1 MLKKELKMKQHTL
14 STFEYIM
21 KMPADEQVR
30 AIFCKRC
37 HRAFREKKYVARH
50 YAKFHAEQSYELD
63 YASDE
68 EREASSKKASTKEV
82 DQEELFKRIKSE
94 LFGSLDENFRKLET
108 DMQGIKQKQQEA
120 EKVKDMLQ
128 SYEQKNEEEKSR
140 LQESL

>member
-1 MLKKELKMKQHTL
+1 MKQHTL

-68 EREASSKKASTKEV
+68 EREKGQKAGKKEV

-94 LFGSLDENFRKLET
+94 LFGNLDENFRKLET
-108 DMQGIKQKQQEA
+108 DLQGIKQK
-120 EKVKDMLQ
+120 
-128 SYEQKNEEEKSR
+128 
-140 LQESL
+140 